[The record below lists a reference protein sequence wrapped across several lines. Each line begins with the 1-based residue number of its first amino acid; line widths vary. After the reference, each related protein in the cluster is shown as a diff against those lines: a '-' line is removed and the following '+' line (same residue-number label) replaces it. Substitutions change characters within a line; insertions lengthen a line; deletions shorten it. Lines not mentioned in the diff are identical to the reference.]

1 MSRLVSTI
9 FRAYAASIL
18 TLLKLRKEALPLCL
32 NLACYRAAVLKAL
45 HHSQR
50 VARGDA
56 FFIAQTSPRPSSTR
70 SAGARR
76 RVRNY
81 GASGTAVWRVADVAS
96 EFVGTKVRSLVL
108 L

>member
-1 MSRLVSTI
+1 MVWSSFVSRLVSTI

-56 FFIAQTSPRPSSTR
+56 FLLPKQAHDLVRRPPQVQEE
-70 SAGARR
+70 G
-76 RVRNY
+76 
-81 GASGTAVWRVADVAS
+81 
-96 EFVGTKVRSLVL
+96 
-108 L
+108 